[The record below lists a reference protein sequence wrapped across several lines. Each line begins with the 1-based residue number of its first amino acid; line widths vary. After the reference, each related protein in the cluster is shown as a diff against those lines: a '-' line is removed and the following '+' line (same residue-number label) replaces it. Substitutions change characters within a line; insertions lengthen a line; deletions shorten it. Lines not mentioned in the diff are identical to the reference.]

1 MKSIRRRIILFTLG
15 NSILI
20 VLVLFLF
27 NFFFALHPL
36 INEHRQKG
44 QEAGR
49 ELSTTLEHWIVQ
61 KENMLQQLI
70 HIMNGH
76 NQVDKL
82 FFEKIFTDVKIVDDK
97 TFGNSKP
104 YACFDDGNWIDG
116 TGWVPPEDYVCAER
130 PWYKGAMQTND
141 FFTSEV
147 YVDAQTGKP
156 VLTISKQFV
165 LTGGVK
171 GVLAHDFIVSSF
183 ISLVDNFKSI
193 KNSYAFLI
201 DDFDNIITHANPD
214 YVYNEERGYKKIND
228 VLDGRL
234 KELLEESNSK
244 RNILRDYDKKK
255 KAFFFHDIPSYNGK
269 VGIVVP
275 YQEVMGDANKAI
287 WYSFLTVAGGLLF
300 AVFSAFQLS
309 NNIGKPILTTAKI
322 AQRISN
328 LDFTAA
334 IPARL
339 FRRKDEIGNF
349 VSSFERMKQQISKIL
364 SLITNSSTKIIQH
377 GDKMKAA
384 SAKLSNDASLQAAAS
399 EQMSATLEQMAA
411 TISQNDHSINLLEEK
426 FKTSVASLNSGV
438 LFVLSVVE
446 VIENISQKIITI
458 QEISNRTNI
467 LSLNASIEAA
477 RAGQAGKGFAVVASE
492 VQKLSELTR
501 VAAVEITDLSQEAV
515 TSTQKANSIFQSL
528 ETDFEEALRTMV
540 AVTLAS
546 NEQKSSAQ
554 QIMEIT
560 GESDKMAQ
568 EHLQLS
574 EQINSLINDFQVTI
588 DELDE
593 VMHKFK
599 LEK

>member
-27 NFFFALHPL
+27 NFFFALRPL
-36 INEHRQKG
+36 TNEHRQKG
-44 QEAGR
+44 QVAAR

-70 HIMNGH
+70 HIMKGH
-76 NQVDKL
+76 KQVDKPL
-82 FFEKIFTDVKIVDDK
+82 FEKIFADVKIVDDK
-97 TFGNSKP
+97 TFGNLKP

-116 TGWVPPEDYVCAER
+116 TGWIPSKDYVCAER
-130 PWYKGAMQTND
+130 PWHKGAMQTND
-141 FFTSEV
+141 FFTSKV
-147 YVDAQTGKP
+147 YVDAQTDKP
-156 VLTISKQFV
+156 VLTISKQFA
-165 LTGGVK
+165 LSGGVK
-171 GVLAHDFIVSSF
+171 GVVAHDFIVNPF
-183 ISLVDNFKSI
+183 INLVNDFKPI

-201 DDFDNIITHANPD
+201 DDFDNIVTHVNPD
-214 YVYNEERGYKKIND
+214 YVYNKERGYKKIND
-228 VLDGRL
+228 VLDGKL
-234 KELLEESNSK
+234 KELLEENNSQK
-244 RNILRDYDKKK
+244 NVLRDYDKKK

-269 VGIVVP
+269 VGIVVL
-275 YQEVMGDANKAI
+275 YQEIMGDSNKAI
-287 WYSFLTVAGGLLF
+287 WYSFLTVTGVLLF

-309 NNIGKPILTTAKI
+309 NNIGKPILTTARI

-328 LDFTAA
+328 LDFTVAT
-334 IPARL
+334 PARL

-349 VSSFERMKQQISKIL
+349 VSSFERMKQQIKKIL
-364 SLITNSSTKIIQH
+364 FLITNSSAKIVQH
-377 GDKMKAA
+377 GDKMKAT

-411 TISQNDHSINLLEEK
+411 TISQNDHSINALEKK
-426 FKTSVASLNSGV
+426 FKTSVASLNSGAF
-438 LFVLSVVE
+438 FVLSVVE
-446 VIENISQKIITI
+446 VIENISQKIMVV
-458 QEISNRTNI
+458 QEISKRTNI

-477 RAGQAGKGFAVVASE
+477 RVGQAGKGFAVVALE

-515 TSTQKANSIFQSL
+515 TSTHKANNILQSL
-528 ETDFEEALRTMV
+528 ETDFEEALQTMV
-540 AVTLAS
+540 AVALAS
-546 NEQKSSAQ
+546 NEQKYSAQ
-554 QIMEIT
+554 QIMAIT
-560 GESDKMAQ
+560 AESDKMAQ

-574 EQINSLINDFQVTI
+574 EQIDSLINDFQVTI